1 MCRWGALLHNRLGSC
16 YFCQKILQKRTNLYV
31 FSLIKSRNLLRILWK
46 YLRWEKTKISIF
58 LKYSKY
64 FHKFLWNGRALP
76 KPLRKIWRALGFGHL
91 KLVSVCMVFLT
102 IFQWQMFVIS
112 NDWSGAAVRA
122 RWIPQRPPAR
132 RNQMSPS
139 FRFSCGPSWK
149 CIGQAE
155 AGLRGPHSIAGL
167 ETAGLTSAA
176 WARCAIPNQMKND
189 YLHLSDHAPWDRHMV
204 LARRARTRFLSRGS
218 CMI

>member
-1 MCRWGALLHNRLGSC
+1 MLWNSLFLNTFE
-16 YFCQKILQKRTNLYV
+16 YFKYFECFELWILC
-31 FSLIKSRNLLRILWK
+31 FRIL

-167 ETAGLTSAA
+167 WRPRALHRLPGPDAQFQTKWKMITFEWPRPLRPAHGPCTPS
-176 WARCAIPNQMKND
+176 PNPT
-189 YLHLSDHAPWDRHMV
+189 HH
-204 LARRARTRFLSRGS
+204 
-218 CMI
+218 